1 MLMATTVVGRPVAEL
16 DTPVLLVDLPALEQN
31 IEVMAAAIRERGTSW
46 RPHVKVHKT
55 PAIAHKQLAAGA
67 IGVACAKLG
76 EAEVLAASGIR
87 DIMIANQI
95 VGPIKTRRL
104 MALCRHAD
112 VIVAVDDP
120 QNVAELDAVAK
131 EYEVRPRIV
140 VEVDTGMG
148 RCGVAPGAD
157 AIALAQTVASHD
169 GLRFAGFMSWE
180 GQTMSIADNA
190 ARPAAILEAVQT
202 LTETAEAA
210 REAGLPVEIVSCG
223 GTATFLTSAGIP
235 GVTEVQAGGGIF
247 GDPIYRRMGVPV
259 APALTLLTQVIS
271 RARPT
276 RIVLDFGRKQIDPSI
291 ALPEPRGING
301 AACKS
306 MALHIEHAI
315 LELEQPSATPRLGER
330 VELDV
335 GFGDR
340 AIHLHEHLYGIRDGI
355 VETVWPVAARG
366 RHQ

>member
-1 MLMATTVVGRPVAEL
+1 MVTTVVGRPIAEL
-16 DTPVLLVDLPALEQN
+16 DTPVLLVDLPALERN
-31 IEVMAAAIRERGTSW
+31 IEVMAAAIRERGASW

-55 PAIAHKQLAAGA
+55 PAIAHMQLAAGA
-67 IGVACAKLG
+67 SGVACAKLG

-112 VIVAVDDP
+112 IIVAVDDP
-120 QNVAELDAVAK
+120 QNVAELDAVAR
-131 EYEVRPRIV
+131 EYGVRPRVV

-148 RCGVAPGAD
+148 RCGLDPGAD
-157 AIALAQTVASHD
+157 AVALAQTVADHD
-169 GLRFAGFMSWE
+169 NLRVAGFMSWE

-210 REAGLPVEIVSCG
+210 REAGLSVEIVSCG

-276 RIVLDFGRKQIDPSI
+276 RVVLDFGRKQIDPSI
-291 ALPEPRGING
+291 ALPEPRGIDG
-301 AACKS
+301 VTS
-306 MALHIEHAI
+306 TALHIEHAI
-315 LELEQPSATPRLGER
+315 LELEQPSATPRLGDR

-355 VETVWPVAARG
+355 VEAVWPVAARG

>member
-1 MLMATTVVGRPVAEL
+1 
-16 DTPVLLVDLPALEQN
+16 
-31 IEVMAAAIRERGTSW
+31 
-46 RPHVKVHKT
+46 
-55 PAIAHKQLAAGA
+55 
-67 IGVACAKLG
+67 
-76 EAEVLAASGIR
+76 
-87 DIMIANQI
+87 
-95 VGPIKTRRL
+95 
-104 MALCRHAD
+104 
-112 VIVAVDDP
+112 
-120 QNVAELDAVAK
+120 
-131 EYEVRPRIV
+131 
-140 VEVDTGMG
+140 
-148 RCGVAPGAD
+148 VAPGAD

>member
-1 MLMATTVVGRPVAEL
+1 MVPMVVGHPVAEL
-16 DTPVLLVDLPALEQN
+16 DTPVLLVDLPALERN
-31 IEVMAAAIRERGTSW
+31 IEVMAAAIRERGAAW

-87 DIMIANQI
+87 DILIANQI

-120 QNVAELDAVAK
+120 QNVAELDAVAR
-131 EYEVRPRIV
+131 EYGVRPRIV

-148 RCGVAPGAD
+148 RCGVDPGAD
-157 AIALAQTVASHD
+157 AVALAQTVAAHD
-169 GLRFAGFMSWE
+169 NLRFVGFMSWE
-180 GQTMSIADNA
+180 GQTM
-190 ARPAAILEAVQT
+190 
-202 LTETAEAA
+202 TETAEAA

-223 GTATFLTSAGIP
+223 GTATYLTSAAIP

-259 APALTLLTQVIS
+259 EPALTLLTQVIS

-276 RIVLDFGRKQIDPSI
+276 RIVLDFGRKQIDPSL
-291 ALPEPRGING
+291 AFPELRGIDG
-301 AACKS
+301 VDCKS

-330 VELDV
+330 VELEV

-340 AIHLHEHLYGIRDGI
+340 AIHFHEYLYGIRDGL
-355 VETVWPVAARG
+355 VETVWPVLARG